1 MSVFVVACHM
11 AWVGLSGFWNNVV
24 MLTLYIY
31 IYIMWFHG
39 DHFNLKLWVA
49 LFNHS
54 YHVIIEND
62 LVVFSYKFPYYN
74 MFCKLF
80 IIMKFAFPPPPL
92 IMLGEITLYHLKL
105 YPKLHFAPKTF
116 RMQVLHHKL

>member
-1 MSVFVVACHM
+1 M
-11 AWVGLSGFWNNVV
+11 AWVGLSSFWNNVV
-24 MLTLYIY
+24 MLTLYIYIY

-62 LVVFSYKFPYYN
+62 IVVFS
-74 MFCKLF
+74 
-80 IIMKFAFPPPPL
+80 
-92 IMLGEITLYHLKL
+92 
-105 YPKLHFAPKTF
+105 
-116 RMQVLHHKL
+116 